1 MSVEHRERIERILYK
16 IVNDLNERKGHDYP
30 DREQRLIYILGYLI
44 GLVSQAAADDSFLEN
59 RIYTII
65 RQLRERE

>member
-16 IVNDLNERKGHDYP
+16 IINDLNERKGHDYP